1 VTTSTHPA
9 HRIPTRRLRLSAALM
24 ALAGLAVGVAAEGD
38 GAVAPAPAPA
48 PTPAPPAA
56 APVGAEAA
64 LREYAK
70 EADIHRQGREVAG
83 DYHFQMGQKA
93 VQDNRLDDAIRHLTT
108 AVDYMPDKKEYRDSL
123 ATAQAL
129 SGQSRDA
136 RSVYINQI
144 ADQHAVEQQRLW
156 AEAQERLEQG
166 RAALEGGDFHE
177 AERSFQLAHIR
188 LESLPY
194 ADERKEPEQRRVEG
208 LLAETRQRRARA
220 ELQQATQRNQTA
232 EERQRELR
240 DASLKIERDRIS
252 AMYGRA
258 QKARDRRDFDEAILL
273 CEQILKINRAEERA
287 HDLLTKCRR
296 ERHVY
301 LRQVTADRW
310 DEEHKLVSEQIRT
323 AMLPQL
329 ELLTYS
335 HDWHELDARRTAP
348 KHGLT
353 QAENEPWRQQ
363 IAAQLD
369 QEITLDFQDT
379 DLVEV
384 IAFLQHI
391 TSVNFVIDPAVV
403 AGGTVPPVTLKVE
416 SMKLRYVLD
425 YVMRLT
431 SLNYAMRDQAI
442 YVSDNKG
449 LRGDVYMKLYDIRDL
464 LQGMTQFP
472 GPDLEIPEPGGTGS
486 RLLAPIADQAPP
498 EVTQFT
504 DIIQRVVAPA
514 SWAEDSGASIGDYQG
529 SMVITQS
536 ADVHKQ
542 VEELI
547 RQLRNQRGTQI
558 HVKVKFL
565 TVENSLLEEIGVNWN
580 NYNLLNGVPPNTNVV
595 AGTTPQSGIGAY
607 NRNGNAT
614 VAGTLTNQLIP
625 YQTANS
631 LPAPVAGEGLSVTSQ
646 QFHLVNGLY
655 ASAVLQAVEKDRR
668 GNVVFEPD
676 LTLFNGQQ
684 AHLVHINQQSYIA
697 DYDVVQGQYDPV
709 VSILS
714 YGTVLDVQA
723 VASADK
729 KYITLTLRP
738 TNSQVQLWRRFGPP
752 IDTGSDA
759 TNPFPGG
766 IVVDPT
772 TGDPQDGAGSD
783 QTSGIAGGNPL
794 LIPQV
799 SYQSVRT
806 SVTIPDG
813 GSLMIAGMTNGESAR
828 SHAGV
833 PFLSHIPFLGRLFS
847 RNGRQET
854 EKKTLVMV
862 SADVILFDEIEKS
875 L

>member
-1 VTTSTHPA
+1 MTMSTNPA
-9 HRIPTRRLRLSAALM
+9 QRSPDRRIPLSAALI
-24 ALAGLAVGVAAEGD
+24 ALCGLAGGLSTGHAAEG
-38 GAVAPAPAPA
+38 GG
-48 PTPAPPAA
+48 PTPAPAVAA
-56 APVGAEAA
+56 APAVGAEAA
-64 LREYAK
+64 LRQYAQD
-70 EADIHRQGREVAG
+70 ADVHRQGREVAG

-93 VQDNRLDDAIRHLTT
+93 IQDNRLDDAVRHLTS
-108 AVDYMPDKKEYRDSL
+108 AVDYMPGTKDYRDAL

-136 RSVYINQI
+136 RSVYINQLS
-144 ADQHAVEQQRLW
+144 DQHAVEQQQLW
-156 AEAQERLEQG
+156 AEAQERLEHG
-166 RAALEGGDFHE
+166 RKSLESGDFHE

-194 ADERKEPEQRRVEG
+194 ADERKEPEQRRLEG
-208 LLAETRQRRARA
+208 LISETRQRRARA
-220 ELQQATQRNQTA
+220 ELQEATQRNQTA
-232 EERQRELR
+232 EGRQRDLR
-240 DASLKIERDRIS
+240 DASLKIERDRID

-258 QKARDRRDFDEAILL
+258 LKARERRDYDDAILL
-273 CEQILKINRAEERA
+273 CEQILKVNRAEDRA

-335 HDWHELDARRTAP
+335 HDWHEIDARRTAP
-348 KHGLT
+348 KHGLS

-363 IAAQLD
+363 IATQLD

-379 DLVEV
+379 DLVDV
-384 IAFLQHI
+384 IAFLQKI
-391 TSVNFVIDPAVV
+391 TNVNFVIDPAVIT
-403 AGGTVPPVTLKVE
+403 GGTVSPVTLRVE
-416 SMKLRYVLD
+416 AMKLRYVLD

-431 SLNYAMRDQAI
+431 ALNYAMRDQAI
-442 YVSDNKG
+442 YVSNTQG

-472 GPDLEIPEPGGTGS
+472 GPDLDIPEPGGTGS
-486 RLLAPIADQAPP
+486 RLLAPIADTAPP
-498 EVTQFT
+498 EVATFT
-504 DIIQRVVAPA
+504 DIIQRVVAPTT
-514 SWAEDSGASIGDYQG
+514 WAADSGASIGDYQG

-542 VEELI
+542 VDELI

-580 NYNLLNGVPPNTNVV
+580 NYNLANGTPPGVVPGTNLGAFNQNGSVTA
-595 AGTTPQSGIGAY
+595 AG
-607 NRNGNAT
+607 
-614 VAGTLTNQLIP
+614 VLTNELQDYTSSSTLSRP
-625 YQTANS
+625 GPT
-631 LPAPVAGEGLSVTSQ
+631 EGLLLQTE
-646 QFHLVNGLY
+646 QFHLLNGLY

-668 GNVVFEPD
+668 GNVTFEPD
-676 LTLFNGQQ
+676 VTLFNGQQ
-684 AHLVHINQQSYIA
+684 AHLVHMNQQSYIA
-697 DYDVVQGQYDPV
+697 DYDVVQGQYDPII
-709 VSILS
+709 SILS

-729 KYITLTLRP
+729 KYITMTLRP
-738 TNSQVQLWRRFGPP
+738 TNAQVAQWRRFGPP
-752 IDTGSDA
+752 VVDGS
-759 TNPFPGG
+759 FPGG
-766 IVVDPT
+766 QVV
-772 TGDPQDGAGSD
+772 
-783 QTSGIAGGNPL
+783 QTSNAGVAGVNPL
-794 LIPQV
+794 LIPQLR
-799 SYQSVRT
+799 YQSVRT

-813 GSLMIAGMTNGESAR
+813 GSLMIAGMTNGDSRRAH
-828 SHAGV
+828 SGV

-847 RNGRQET
+847 RNGRSET
-854 EKKTLVMV
+854 ELKTLVMV

>member
-1 VTTSTHPA
+1 VTTSTNPA
-9 HRIPTRRLRLSAALM
+9 RTPERMIPLSAALM
-24 ALAGLAVGVAAEGD
+24 ALCGFGFAAE
-38 GAVAPAPAPA
+38 APAPQA
-48 PTPAPPAA
+48 TPPAS
-56 APVGAEAA
+56 AEAA
-64 LREYAK
+64 LRQYAQ
-70 EADIHRQGREVAG
+70 EADVHRQGREVAG
-83 DYHFQMGQKA
+83 DYHFQIGQRA
-93 VQDNRLDDAIRHLTT
+93 IQDNRLDDAVRHLTT
-108 AVDYMPDKKEYRDSL
+108 AVDYMPDKKEYRDAL

-136 RSVYINQI
+136 RSVYIIQI

-156 AEAQERLEQG
+156 AEAQERLEAG
-166 RAALEGGDFHE
+166 RIALEGGDFHE

-188 LESLPY
+188 LESMPY
-194 ADERKEPEQRRVEG
+194 ADERKEPEQRRVEA
-208 LLAETRQRRARA
+208 LIAETRQRRARA
-220 ELQQATQRNQTA
+220 ELQEAAQRNQTA
-232 EERQRELR
+232 EERQRDLR
-240 DASLKIERDRIS
+240 DASIKIERDRID

-258 QKARDRRDFDEAILL
+258 RKARDRRDYDDAILL
-273 CEQILKINRAEERA
+273 CEQILKVNRAEDRA
-287 HDLLTKCRR
+287 HDLLVRCRR

-329 ELLTYS
+329 ELLAYS
-335 HDWHELDARRTAP
+335 HDWHEIDARRTAP

-363 IAAQLD
+363 IGAQLD

-379 DLVEV
+379 DLVDV
-384 IAFLQHI
+384 IAFLQRI
-391 TSVNFVIDPAVV
+391 TNVNFVIDPAVI
-403 AGGTVPPVTLKVE
+403 AGGAVPPVTLRVE
-416 SMKLRYVLD
+416 AMKLRYVLD

-442 YVSDNKG
+442 YVSNAQG
-449 LRGDVYMKLYDIRDL
+449 LRGDVYMKLYDVRDL

-472 GPDLEIPEPGGTGS
+472 GPDLDIPEPGGTGS
-486 RLLAPIADQAPP
+486 RLLAPIADTEPP
-498 EVTQFT
+498 QLDQFT
-504 DIIQRVVAPA
+504 DIIRRVVSPA
-514 SWAEDSGASIGDYQG
+514 TWEADTGASIGEFQG

-536 ADVHKQ
+536 SEIHKD

-580 NYNLLNGVPPNTNVV
+580 NYNLAQGTPPFLNGVP
-595 AGTTPQSGIGAY
+595 GTSPQSGLGAY
-607 NRNGNAT
+607 NANSNHT

-625 YQTANS
+625 YNTANS
-631 LPAPVAGEGLSVTSQ
+631 LPLPGPSEGLSLASQ

-668 GNVVFEPD
+668 GNVIFEPD
-676 LTLFNGQQ
+676 VTLFNGQQ
-684 AHLVHINQQSYIA
+684 AHLVHMNQQSYIA
-697 DYDVVQGQYDPV
+697 DYDVVQGQYDPIISV
-709 VSILS
+709 LS

-738 TNSQVQLWRRFGPP
+738 TNAQVQQWRRFGPP
-752 IDTGSDA
+752 VSNTGA
-759 TNPFPGG
+759 NAFPGG
-766 IVVDPT
+766 TVVDPT
-772 TGDPQDGAGSD
+772 TGGQQTGPGSAS
-783 QTSGIAGGNPL
+783 TSGIAGGNPL
-794 LIPQV
+794 LIPQL

>member
-1 VTTSTHPA
+1 MTTRTYPA
-9 HRIPTRRLRLSAALM
+9 HRTPERRIPLSAALI
-24 ALAGLAVGVAAEGD
+24 ALCGLAGGLSTGHAVEG
-38 GAVAPAPAPA
+38 GAPAPAPQVN
-48 PTPAPPAA
+48 PAPPAS
-56 APVGAEAA
+56 AEAA
-64 LREYAK
+64 LRQYSQ
-70 EADIHRQGREVAG
+70 EADVHRQGREVAG

-93 VQDNRLDDAIRHLTT
+93 IQDNRLDDAVRHLTT
-108 AVDYMPDKKEYRDSL
+108 AVDYMPDKKEHRDAL

-156 AEAQERLEQG
+156 AEAQERLEHG
-166 RAALEGGDFHE
+166 RKALEGGDFHN
-177 AERSFQLAHIR
+177 AEQSFQLAHIR
-188 LESLPY
+188 LDSLPY
-194 ADERKEPEQRRVEG
+194 ADERKEPEQRRVEA
-208 LLAETRQRRARA
+208 LIAETRQRRARA
-220 ELQQATQRNQTA
+220 ELQEAAQRNQTA
-232 EERQRELR
+232 EERQRDLR
-240 DASLKIERDRIS
+240 DASLKIERDRID

-258 QKARDRRDFDEAILL
+258 LKARDRRDYDDAILL
-273 CEQILKINRAEERA
+273 CEQILKVNRAEERA

-301 LRQVTADRW
+301 LRQITADRW
-310 DEEHKLVSEQIRT
+310 DEEHKLMSEQIRT

-335 HDWHELDARRTAP
+335 HDWHEIDARRTAP
-348 KHGLT
+348 KHGLS
-353 QAENEPWRQQ
+353 QAESEPWRQQ
-363 IAAQLD
+363 IATQLD

-379 DLVEV
+379 DLVDV
-384 IAFLQHI
+384 IAFLQRI
-391 TSVNFVIDPAVV
+391 TNVNFVIDPAVI
-403 AGGTVPPVTLKVE
+403 AGGSVPPVTLRVE
-416 SMKLRYVLD
+416 AMKLRYVLD

-442 YVSDNKG
+442 YVSNTQG

-472 GPDLEIPEPGGTGS
+472 GPDLDIPEPGGSGS
-486 RLLAPIADQAPP
+486 RLLAPIADAQPP
-498 EVTQFT
+498 EVATFT
-504 DIIQRVVAPA
+504 EIIQKVVAPTTWTA
-514 SWAEDSGASIGDYQG
+514 DSGASIGDYQG

-580 NYNLLNGVPPNTNVV
+580 NYVAANGAPPNV
-595 AGTTPQSGIGAY
+595 TPGVINSTGLGAY
-607 NRNGNAT
+607 NQNGSAS
-614 VAGTLTNQLIP
+614 VAGVLTNNLLDYTSATTLTRPNP
-625 YQTANS
+625 GT
-631 LPAPVAGEGLSVTSQ
+631 EGLVAQSQ

-668 GNVVFEPD
+668 GNVTFEPD
-676 LTLFNGQQ
+676 VTLFNGQQ
-684 AHLVHINQQSYIA
+684 AHLVHMNQQSYIA
-697 DYDVVQGQYDPV
+697 DYDLVQGQYDPII
-709 VSILS
+709 SILS

-738 TNSQVQLWRRFGPP
+738 TNAQVSLFRRFGGAVNTDPLLP
-752 IDTGSDA
+752 NA
-759 TNPFPGG
+759 FPGG
-766 IVVDPT
+766 PVQPT
-772 TGDPQDGAGSD
+772 GPAVAGL
-783 QTSGIAGGNPL
+783 NPL
-794 LIPQV
+794 LVPQL

-813 GSLMIAGMTNGESAR
+813 GSLMIAGMTNSDSRRAH
-828 SHAGV
+828 SGV

-847 RNGRQET
+847 RNGRAET
-854 EKKTLVMV
+854 ELRTLVMV